1 MGNFPLLEIRN
12 KEVEISFL
20 DPKKV
25 ANQES
30 LWKVSMLVLPLI
42 LLAILGFILF
52 RYRTNKFGQ

>member
-1 MGNFPLLEIRN
+1 MGNSSLLEIRN
-12 KEVEISFL
+12 KEVGISFL

-30 LWKVSMLVLPLI
+30 LWKASMLVLPPI